1 MDCNHCILHSI
12 IFCTIVGGSLNSA
25 QIVSVQGSLLI
36 KCSVQNILGGDE
48 IVIIQQERQLFAT
61 IEGCGTVID
70 MTIFSLNL
78 NAEVI

>member
-1 MDCNHCILHSI
+1 M
-12 IFCTIVGGSLNSA
+12 
-25 QIVSVQGSLLI
+25 
-36 KCSVQNILGGDE
+36 QNILGGDE